1 MATHSG
7 SVHGSISRRSAD
19 VSTVRFQRRYRG
31 YFRLW
36 VALIAGTVADLSAAV
51 RAHVRRPTLTTA
63 PRDGAHG
70 RPPQEYDVPSLRSE
84 QGMLL
89 TLLAIVVLGVIGV
102 FVVSA

>member
-1 MATHSG
+1 M
-7 SVHGSISRRSAD
+7 
-19 VSTVRFQRRYRG
+19 
-31 YFRLW
+31 
-36 VALIAGTVADLSAAV
+36 
-51 RAHVRRPTLTTA
+51 TTA

-70 RPPQEYDVPSLRSE
+70 RPPQEYDGPSLRSE